1 MRRCMMF
8 YTKMDINADAGE
20 SFGNYKYGNDE
31 ELMKHL
37 TSVNV
42 ACGFHAGDPRV
53 MRKTVRLAKK
63 YGVAIGAHPGFPD
76 LMGFGRRNLDITPDE
91 MRDYIVYQVGA
102 LKAFVEA
109 EGMKLNHVG
118 PHGAVAALG
127 RRVPEVAEA
136 FVDGVR
142 EVDPKLILLGRP
154 GLPTYDIAQKRG
166 LRVAS
171 QVGLDIDYRP
181 DKTAVIQREKQEMAP
196 EEALRR
202 LKKIIQE
209 GSVLAVDGS
218 KMDFRVDT
226 LLVHGDTPNAIELC
240 KVIRAEL
247 TKMGVEITSFGN
259 FV

>member
-1 MRRCMMF
+1 MIYR
-8 YTKMDINADAGE
+8 KIDINADAGE

-31 ELMKHL
+31 ELMKYL
-37 TSVNV
+37 TSVNI
-42 ACGFHAGDPRV
+42 ACGFHAGDPQV
-53 MRKTVRLAKK
+53 MRKSVRLAKK

-76 LMGFGRRNLDITPDE
+76 LMGFGRRNMDVTAEE

-102 LKAFVEA
+102 LKVFAEA
-109 EGMKLNHVG
+109 EGIKLHHVG

-127 RRVPEVAEA
+127 RRIPEVAEA
-136 FVDGVR
+136 FVDAVK
-142 EVDPKLILLGRP
+142 EVDPGLILLGRP
-154 GLPTYDIAQKRG
+154 GLPTYDIARKKG

-181 DKTAVIQREKQEMAP
+181 DKTAVLQREKKEMPP

-202 LKKIIQE
+202 LRKIILE
-209 GSVLAVDGS
+209 GKVIAVDGS
-218 KMDFRVDT
+218 EMDFRVDT

-240 KVIRAEL
+240 KTIRGEL
-247 TKMGVEITSFGN
+247 TKIGVEMTSFGN

>member
-1 MRRCMMF
+1 MF
-8 YTKMDINADAGE
+8 YKNIDINADAGE

-31 ELMKHL
+31 ELMKYL
-37 TSVNV
+37 TSVNI

-53 MRKTVRLAKK
+53 MRKTVRSAKK

-76 LMGFGRRNLDITPDE
+76 LMGFGRRNLDITAEE

-136 FVDGVR
+136 FVDAVK
-142 EVDPKLILLGRP
+142 EVDPGLILLGRP
-154 GLPTYDIAQKRG
+154 GLPTYDIAKQKG

-181 DKTAVIQREKQEMAP
+181 DKTAVLQREKQEMVP

-202 LKKIIQE
+202 LRKIIQE
-209 GSVLAVDGS
+209 GKVIAVDGS
-218 KMDFRVDT
+218 EMDFRVDT

-240 KVIRAEL
+240 KAIRAEL
-247 TKMGVEITSFGN
+247 TKMEVEITSFGN

>member
-1 MRRCMMF
+1 MIYR
-8 YTKMDINADAGE
+8 KIDINADAGE

-31 ELMKHL
+31 ELMKYL
-37 TSVNV
+37 TSVNI
-42 ACGFHAGDPRV
+42 ACGFHAGDPQV
-53 MRKTVRLAKK
+53 MRRSVRLAKK

-76 LMGFGRRNLDITPDE
+76 LMGFGRRNLDVTAEE

-102 LKAFVEA
+102 LKAFAEA
-109 EGMKLNHVG
+109 EGIKLHHVG

-127 RRVPEVAEA
+127 RRIPAVAEA
-136 FVDGVR
+136 FVDAVK

-154 GLPTYDIAQKRG
+154 GLPTYDIARKKG

-181 DKTAVIQREKQEMAP
+181 DKTAVIQREKKEMAP

-202 LKKIIQE
+202 LRKIILE
-209 GSVLAVDGS
+209 GKVVAADGS
-218 KMDFRVDT
+218 EMDFRVDT

-240 KVIRAEL
+240 KAIRGEL
-247 TKMGVEITSFGN
+247 TKIGVEMTSFGN

>member
-1 MRRCMMF
+1 MIYR
-8 YTKMDINADAGE
+8 KIDINADAGE

-31 ELMKHL
+31 ELMKYL
-37 TSVNV
+37 TSVNI
-42 ACGFHAGDPRV
+42 ACGFHAGDPQV
-53 MRKTVRLAKK
+53 MRRSVRLAKK

-76 LMGFGRRNLDITPDE
+76 LMGFGRRNLDVTAEE

-102 LKAFVEA
+102 LKAFAEA
-109 EGMKLNHVG
+109 EGIKLHHVG

-127 RRVPEVAEA
+127 RRIPAVAEA
-136 FVDGVR
+136 FVDAVK
-142 EVDPKLILLGRP
+142 EVDPGLILLGRP
-154 GLPTYDIAQKRG
+154 GLPTYDMARKKG

-181 DKTAVIQREKQEMAP
+181 DKTAVIQREKKEMAP

-202 LKKIIQE
+202 LRKIILE
-209 GSVLAVDGS
+209 GKVMAVDGS
-218 KMDFRVDT
+218 EMDFRVDT

-240 KVIRAEL
+240 KAIRGEL
-247 TKMGVEITSFGN
+247 TKIGVEMTSFGN

>member
-1 MRRCMMF
+1 MIYR
-8 YTKMDINADAGE
+8 KIDINADAGE

-31 ELMKHL
+31 ELMKYL
-37 TSVNV
+37 TSVNI
-42 ACGFHAGDPRV
+42 ACGFHAGDPQV
-53 MRKTVRLAKK
+53 MRKSVRLAKK

-76 LMGFGRRNLDITPDE
+76 LMGFGRRNLDVTAEE

-102 LKAFVEA
+102 LKAFAEA
-109 EGMKLNHVG
+109 EGIKLHHVG

-127 RRVPEVAEA
+127 RRIPAVAEA
-136 FVDGVR
+136 FVDAVK
-142 EVDPKLILLGRP
+142 EVDPGLILLGRP
-154 GLPTYDIAQKRG
+154 GLPTYDMARNKG

-181 DKTAVIQREKQEMAP
+181 DKTAVIQREKKEMAP

-202 LKKIIQE
+202 LRKIILE
-209 GSVLAVDGS
+209 GKVMAVDGS
-218 KMDFRVDT
+218 EMDFRVDT

-240 KVIRAEL
+240 KAIRGEL
-247 TKMGVEITSFGN
+247 TKIGVEMTSFGN

>member
-1 MRRCMMF
+1 MI

-31 ELMKHL
+31 ALMKYL
-37 TSVNV
+37 TSVNI

-53 MRKTVRLAKK
+53 MRKSVELAKK

-76 LMGFGRRNLDITPDE
+76 LLGFGRRALEISAEE
-91 MRDYIVYQVGA
+91 MRDYVVYQVGA

-109 EGMKLNHVG
+109 AGMKLHHVG

-127 RRVPEVAEA
+127 RRREEVAEA
-136 FVDGVR
+136 FVDAVR
-142 EVDPKLILLGRP
+142 EVDPALILLGRP
-154 GLPTYDIAQKRG
+154 GLPTYDIAKKKG

-181 DKTAVIQREKQEMAP
+181 DKTAVIQREKKEMKV

-202 LKKIIQE
+202 LRKIIQE
-209 GSVLAVDGS
+209 GKVIAVDGS
-218 KMDFRVDT
+218 EMEFCVDT

-240 KVIRAEL
+240 KAIRAEL
-247 TKMGVEITSFGN
+247 AKMGVEITSFGN
-259 FV
+259 IV